1 MKPILTI
8 SGLTKNYGTLAV
20 LRNIDLNVNQ
30 GELVCV
36 IGPSGSGKSSML
48 RCCNRLEEPTSGR
61 IIVDGVDITGSG
73 VKLNEVRQ
81 GIGMVFQQFNLY
93 PHMTVVG
100 NVMLALRKVQK
111 HSKAEAEH
119 RALAALT
126 QVGMAD
132 KIASYP
138 AQLSGG
144 QQQRVGI
151 ARSIALN
158 PKIILFDEPTSALDP
173 ELVGSVLEV
182 MRRLRES
189 GMTMLVVTHEMSFAE
204 AAADRVVFMDD
215 GVIVE
220 QGPPSQIFR
229 SPQHE
234 RTKAFVS
241 RFSGRA

>member
-1 MKPILTI
+1 MQPILAI
-8 SGLTKNYGTLAV
+8 KGLSKNYGSLSV
-20 LRNIDLNVNQ
+20 LRNIDLDVNR

-48 RCCNRLEEPTSGR
+48 RCCNRLEEPTSGT
-61 IIVDGVDITGSG
+61 IVVDGVDITKPGT
-73 VKLNEVRQ
+73 KLNEVRQ
-81 GIGMVFQQFNLY
+81 SIGMVFQQFNLY
-93 PHMTVVG
+93 PHKTALG
-100 NVMLALRKVQK
+100 NVTLALRKVQK
-111 HSKAEAEH
+111 HSRQEAEK
-119 RALAALT
+119 RAIAALE
-126 QVGMAD
+126 QVDMAD
-132 KIASYP
+132 KLHAYP

-151 ARSIALN
+151 ARSIALR

-182 MRRLRES
+182 MRHLREA

-204 AAADRVVFMDD
+204 AAADRVVFMDG
-215 GVIVE
+215 GVVVE

-229 SPQHE
+229 APQE
-234 RTKAFVS
+234 NRTKAFVS

>member
-20 LRNIDLNVNQ
+20 LRNIDLEVNQ

-119 RALAALT
+119 RALSALT

-138 AQLSGG
+138 TQLSGG

-151 ARSIALN
+151 ARSIAL
-158 PKIILFDEPTSALDP
+158 
-173 ELVGSVLEV
+173 
-182 MRRLRES
+182 
-189 GMTMLVVTHEMSFAE
+189 
-204 AAADRVVFMDD
+204 
-215 GVIVE
+215 
-220 QGPPSQIFR
+220 
-229 SPQHE
+229 
-234 RTKAFVS
+234 
-241 RFSGRA
+241 